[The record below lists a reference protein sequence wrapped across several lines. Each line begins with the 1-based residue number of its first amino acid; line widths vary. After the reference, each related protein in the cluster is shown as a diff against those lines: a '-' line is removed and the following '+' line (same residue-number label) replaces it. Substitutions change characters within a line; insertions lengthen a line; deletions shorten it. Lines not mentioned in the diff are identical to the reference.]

1 MTHPSWVAL
10 HGMAQ
15 SFIELDKSVIQ
26 VINLVS
32 FLFCDF
38 HSTCPLEDKDKRFVE
53 ASLWEGLVVG
63 ESDSCFDGQGHA
75 Q

>member
-1 MTHPSWVAL
+1 MWSDW
-10 HGMAQ
+10 
-15 SFIELDKSVIQ
+15 
-26 VINLVS
+26 LV
-32 FLFCDF
+32 FCDCNF